1 MAFVLRCHLEEF
13 SSIET
18 DYKML
23 RSQDP
28 KEHLLTINSKDC
40 QTFILKFSLTI
51 QTYLAYK
58 VAWSFIIILYQYMI
72 IQASQDMH
80 QTIPNVNSK
89 WLVVI
94 PSHRASLCRLQTTK
108 RCMQRW
114 YDSTDSR
121 TSGTYN

>member
-1 MAFVLRCHLEEF
+1 MAFVLRFHLEEF

-40 QTFILKFSLTI
+40 QTFILKFPLTI
-51 QTYLAYK
+51 QTYLTYK
-58 VAWSFIIILYQYMI
+58 VAWSSIMILYQYMI

-89 WLVVI
+89 L
-94 PSHRASLCRLQTTK
+94 
-108 RCMQRW
+108 
-114 YDSTDSR
+114 
-121 TSGTYN
+121 